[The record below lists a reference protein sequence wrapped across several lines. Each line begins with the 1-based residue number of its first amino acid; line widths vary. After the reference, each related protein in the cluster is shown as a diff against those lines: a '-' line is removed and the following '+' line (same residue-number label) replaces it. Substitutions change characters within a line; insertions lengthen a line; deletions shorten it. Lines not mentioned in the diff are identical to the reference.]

1 MIKLNIQKYIKAI
14 ENLPNK
20 KMFVLSD
27 LLSNDFL
34 VEEDENLSIFYAPFD
49 FINKNAKIII
59 IGITPGF
66 TQMEIAIRNTKN
78 NLLLGKSF
86 NSITKHIKENVA
98 FAGQMRNNM
107 ITMFDDLGL
116 NKLLDLKSCN
126 LLFDKKYA
134 GLTHMTS
141 VIRYPVFRNG
151 KDYTGHSP
159 EILKSNMLKKYVQ
172 NIFLNELKCIKYS
185 IIIPLGSAVSNV
197 LKWISEEYY
206 NINDKCLFDFP
217 HPSGANGHRIKK
229 FIQKKSEYRNKINK
243 ILN

>member
-1 MIKLNIQKYIKAI
+1 MNTQKYIKSI

-20 KMFVLSD
+20 NIFDYSD
-27 LLSNDFL
+27 LLTNDFL
-34 VEEDENLSIFYAPFD
+34 IETDENLSIFYAPFD

-78 NLLLGKSF
+78 NLSLGKSF
-86 NSITKHIKENVA
+86 NSITKHIKENAA
-98 FAGQMRNNM
+98 FAGQMRNNI
-107 ITMFDDLGL
+107 ITMFNDLNL
-116 NKLLDLKSCN
+116 NKFLNIENCN
-126 LLFDKKYA
+126 LLFDKKYF

-141 VIRYPVFRNG
+141 IIRYPVFKNG

-159 EILKSNMLKKYVQ
+159 EILKSNMLKEYVQ
-172 NIFLNELKCIKYS
+172 KIFLNELKSIKYS
-185 IIIPLGSAVSNV
+185 IIIPLGSAVSKV

-206 NINDKCLFDFP
+206 NIDDKCLYNFP
-217 HPSGANGHRIKK
+217 HPSGANGHRIKIFNQRK
-229 FIQKKSEYRNKINK
+229 GEYIKKINK